1 MQKILSAAMFLF
13 FLVFGAYLLVELVP
27 SEYLGGIDRVRI
39 VSDSIKIVASE
50 SWDFARPFIQL
61 IIILAILQPLLE
73 KSGVKINLASL
84 SSSLDVRSTIAILVI
99 SAFCI
104 AALAGVSGYSA
115 LKDVALV
122 VVGFYFGGLVKKPET
137 ESQPENSVK

>member
-1 MQKILSAAMFLF
+1 MQKIFNTTAFLF
-13 FLVFGAYLLVELVP
+13 FIIFVAYLMVELVP
-27 SEYLGGIDRVRI
+27 SDYLGGIDRVRI
-39 VSDSIKIVASE
+39 VSDSIKLVASE
-50 SWDFARPFIQL
+50 VWDFARPFIQL

-73 KSGVKINLASL
+73 KSGVKLNFASL
-84 SSSLDVRSTIAILVI
+84 SSSLDVRSTIAILVV

-122 VVGFYFGGLVKKPET
+122 VVGFYFGGLAKKPENQS
-137 ESQPENSVK
+137 ESSNE